1 MNEAWKEQA
10 APLVHDLRRAFDN
23 DTERWWQLG
32 LRKYLI
38 DSPRAREISADSQ
51 YAVPSQPAPVSD
63 AYANGQLSL
72 RFAQEYLWGA
82 IDSILYKS
90 IFPSFALARCSLEAT
105 ARGYW
110 LLEPDI
116 EIKERLR
123 REAKHYAQCLTEMR
137 KMLNSTLQEAL
148 AAKAATLKAHE
159 QENLDWARS
168 NDLTDKTDTTAF
180 ANSCSSFTDL
190 VGELISDM
198 PEGGNV
204 APMVYRWL
212 SGSAHSNPIV
222 LQEFGQR
229 VAFLGDHQNTLQ
241 MRASSGTA
249 WFPIWW
255 AARGL
260 QVALNRLAHVN
271 GWESPDDFLGPAL
284 VPIGNIVDSD
294 VDLVTEVFDRPT
306 VYREYLRDDQRA

>member
-1 MNEAWKEQA
+1 MNETWKEQA
-10 APLVHDLRRAFDN
+10 APLVRDLRRAFDS

-32 LRKYLI
+32 RREYSI
-38 DSPRAREISADSQ
+38 DSPRAREISADPQ
-51 YAVPSQPAPVSD
+51 YATPSQPAPIYD
-63 AYANGQLSL
+63 AYANGELSL

-82 IDSILYKS
+82 IDSILFKS
-90 IFPSFALARCSLEAT
+90 LFPSFALARCSLEAT

-116 EIKERLR
+116 EIKKRLK
-123 REAKHYAQCLTEMR
+123 REAKYYAKCLAEMR
-137 KMLNSTLQEAL
+137 KMLNSTPQEAL
-148 AAKAATLKAHE
+148 STEVATLKAHE

-168 NDLTDKTDTTAF
+168 NDLTNKTDTTAF
-180 ANSCSSFTDL
+180 ASSCSSFTDL
-190 VGELISDM
+190 VGGLIGDM
-198 PEGGNV
+198 PEGGNI

-229 VAFLGDHQNTLQ
+229 VAFLGDYQNTMQ
-241 MRASSGTA
+241 MRASIGTV

-260 QVALNRLAHVN
+260 QVALNRLADVN

-284 VPIGNIVDSD
+284 APIGEIVNSD
-294 VDLVTEVFDRPT
+294 LDLAPEMFDPAG
-306 VYREYLRDDQRA
+306 YLSRVS